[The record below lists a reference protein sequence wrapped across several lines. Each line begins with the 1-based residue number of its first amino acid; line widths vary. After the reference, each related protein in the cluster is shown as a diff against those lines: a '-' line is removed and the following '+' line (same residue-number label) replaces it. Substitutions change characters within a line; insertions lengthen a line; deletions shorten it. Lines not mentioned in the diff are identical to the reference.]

1 MIKYDILIEKYRKIF
16 RIVGVIIGLWGILIL
31 LFSFTTLR
39 NHFPYSINHNN
50 NVNTQIKFFYQ
61 SFILFVYF
69 SFLPLA
75 TSFFLLLVTNK
86 KE

>member
-1 MIKYDILIEKYRKIF
+1 MKKHTIFIEKCRKTA
-16 RIVGVIIGLWGILIL
+16 RIAGVILGILGILIL
-31 LFSFTTLR
+31 LISFDDLR
-39 NHFPYSINHNN
+39 NHYQYSINYNN

-61 SFILFVYF
+61 TFFLWVYC

>member
-1 MIKYDILIEKYRKIF
+1 MKIQTIFFEKSRKIL
-16 RIVGVIIGLWGILIL
+16 RIIGVVLGLWGILIL

-39 NHFPYSINHNN
+39 NHFQYSINHNN

-75 TSFFLLLVTNK
+75 TSFFLLLMTNK